1 MMNLEMRWNK
11 GVSLI
16 ELMIVLVIV
25 GILAAVGVPSYRS
38 YAVNTS
44 RTAAGADIQELSLF
58 LERAFS
64 AQGRYDNAGNPGNL
78 VNALP
83 FTSSP
88 QGDANPKY
96 NIAFQLLNATSYTF
110 RAIPTGGQTEDTDCG
125 ELRLD
130 EAGTQCILAGAT
142 CSDSTS
148 ASDRAAVAACW

>member
-1 MMNLEMRWNK
+1 MIKPGMESTK
-11 GVSLI
+11 GVTLI

-38 YAVNTS
+38 YAINTS
-44 RTAAGADIQELSLF
+44 RTAAGVDIQELSLF

-78 VNALP
+78 VNPLP
-83 FTSSP
+83 FASSP

-96 NIAFQLLNATSYTF
+96 NIAFQSLNATSYTL
-110 RAIPTGGQTEDTDCG
+110 RATPTGGQTEDTDCG

-142 CSDSTS
+142 CSNSTS
-148 ASDRAAVAACW
+148 SSDREAVAACW